1 MIITTLARNCDVL
14 SDYKYIYLFFGLM
27 SLALTIFLGVKQGGA
42 QSWLGIGFIYVQTS
56 EFVKLLLVLFLA
68 AFFSENYRLFNA
80 GTKIFAGI

>member
-42 QSWLGIGFIYVQTS
+42 QS
-56 EFVKLLLVLFLA
+56 
-68 AFFSENYRLFNA
+68 
-80 GTKIFAGI
+80 